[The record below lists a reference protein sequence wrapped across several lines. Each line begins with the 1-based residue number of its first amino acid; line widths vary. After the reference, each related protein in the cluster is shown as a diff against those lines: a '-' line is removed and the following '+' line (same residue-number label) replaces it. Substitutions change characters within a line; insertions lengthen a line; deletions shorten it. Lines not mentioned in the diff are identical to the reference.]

1 MAKPRKQDSE
11 TDAELIDGRV
21 IRAES
26 SRFLVDTDEHRVPC
40 RLRGRIRK
48 ERRGQ
53 VRNVVVG
60 DRVRIRFTGSAPNP
74 EAEGVIEEL
83 CERDNQISRAT
94 PDGRRREQVLMA
106 NLERVFVV
114 MASAGPVFN
123 PRLLDRFLV
132 AAEHRGLDPVIV
144 VNKWDLP
151 EADTVQELLPPYR
164 TAGYRL
170 LLTSAESGL
179 GLEELLSEMKD
190 RVSLFLGPSGAGK
203 SSLLGRIQPGLE
215 IATRSISE
223 ATGKGRHTTSYTE
236 LHDLAGGG
244 WVADSPGVREF
255 SLWGVEERDLDRC
268 FPEFHDHLGAC
279 RYPDCS
285 HSHEPSCGLREAVE
299 AEAIDSG
306 RYESYLRILETVREG
321 KTGF

>member
-1 MAKPRKQDSE
+1 MEEQGIENR
-11 TDAELIDGRV
+11 IDGRV
-21 IRAES
+21 VRAES
-26 SRFLVDTDEHRVPC
+26 GRFLVDTGEFRVPC

-60 DRVRIRFTGSAPNP
+60 DRVRIQLTGSGSAR
-74 EAEGVIEEL
+74 ASEGVIEEL
-83 CERDNQISRAT
+83 CKRDNQISRAT

-114 MASAGPVFN
+114 MACAGPVFN

-132 AAEHRGLDPVIV
+132 AAEHRDLDPVIV
-144 VNKWDLP
+144 MNKWDLP
-151 EADTVQELLPPYR
+151 EAAGIPELLAPYR

-170 LLTSAESGL
+170 LITSAESGQ
-179 GLEELLSEMKD
+179 GLEELRAEMKD

-223 ATGKGRHTTSYTE
+223 STGKGRHTTSYTE
-236 LHDLAGGG
+236 LHGLDCGG

-255 SLWGVEERDLDRC
+255 SLWGVEELDLDGC
-268 FPEFHDHLGAC
+268 FPEFQEHLGTC
-279 RYPDCS
+279 RYPNCS
-285 HSHEPSCGLREAVE
+285 HSHEPTCGLREAVE
-299 AEAIDSG
+299 EGSIDRG
-306 RYESYLRILETVREG
+306 RYESYLRILETVRQG

>member
-1 MAKPRKQDSE
+1 MVKVGNQESAGA
-11 TDAELIDGRV
+11 AELVEGRV
-21 IRAES
+21 VRAES
-26 SRFLVDTDEHRVPC
+26 GRFLVDTPRCRVPC

-60 DRVRIRFTGSAPNP
+60 DRVRIRLTGTVPNP
-74 EAEGVIEEL
+74 ESEGVIEEL
-83 CERDNQISRAT
+83 LERDNQISRAT

-114 MASAGPVFN
+114 MACAGPVFN

-132 AAEHRGLDPVIV
+132 AAEHRDLDPVIV
-144 VNKWDLP
+144 MNKWDLP
-151 EADTVQELLPPYR
+151 EAAAVEELLPPYR

-170 LLTSAESGL
+170 LSTSAESGL
-179 GLEELLSEMKD
+179 GLEALLAEMKD

-215 IATRSISE
+215 IATRSIST

-236 LHDLAGGG
+236 LHGLACGG

-255 SLWGVEERDLDRC
+255 SLWGVEERDLDHY
-268 FPEFHDHLGAC
+268 FPEFQDHLGTC

-285 HSHEPSCGLREAVE
+285 HSHEPSCGLRDAVE
-299 AEAIDSG
+299 ADEVDDG
-306 RYESYLRILETVREG
+306 RYQSYLRILETVREG
-321 KTGF
+321 KTEF